1 MDASFA
7 FGDFMFTIVPIL
19 MFLTFAIVFLVVIF
33 NAAKSAKRW
42 KYNNSQPVLTV
53 EARVVGKRADVSSHY
68 HNDNDNLG
76 THNYSSTSYYITFQ
90 VESGDR
96 IELHVN
102 PNEYGLLVEGDFG
115 KLTFQGTRYLGFQ
128 RIMA

>member
-1 MDASFA
+1 MDASFSVVPL
-7 FGDFMFTIVPIL
+7 MFTIVPIL
-19 MFLTFAIVFLVVIF
+19 MFLAFAIVFLVVII
-33 NAAKSAKRW
+33 NAAKSGKRW

-68 HNDNDNLG
+68 HNSNDNLE
-76 THNYSSTSYYITFQ
+76 THNFSNTSYYVTFQ

-96 IELHVN
+96 MELHVS